1 MCIEIVVSLQC
12 EKAVTRTH
20 ITHNINQLNLAIMA
34 YKLTREKAFAF
45 LFETLTAAD
54 LENLSKNSESY
65 KESENTVRLRKE
77 LNASLLHDY
86 RANTTGKFA
95 VGCMRKAINTY
106 CKTHKGFCA
115 EHAIN
120 AAISKDGVNAVVDT
134 VDRFARLF
142 IDSVN
147 GSMEKE
153 TEKTVSTFKVSDA
166 KKLYYICGSLSK
178 TAEYFGVPKKV
189 MFNSLKASGVK
200 VEYPTTEDK
209 TK

>member
-1 MCIEIVVSLQC
+1 
-12 EKAVTRTH
+12 
-20 ITHNINQLNLAIMA
+20 MA
-34 YKLTREKAFAF
+34 YKLTREKAFSF
-45 LFETLTAAD
+45 LFETLTATD
-54 LENLSKNSESY
+54 LENLSKNSDSY
-65 KESENTVRLRKE
+65 KESEKTIRLRKE
-77 LNASLLHDY
+77 LNVSLLEDY
-86 RANTTGKFA
+86 RANTTGKFS
-95 VGCMRKAINTY
+95 VECMRKAINTY

-147 GSMEKE
+147 GSIEKE
-153 TEKTVSTFKVSDA
+153 TVKKVATFKISDA

-178 TAEYFGVPKKV
+178 TAEYFGVSEEV
-189 MFNSLKASGVK
+189 MFNSLKSSGVK
-200 VEYPTTEDK
+200 VEYPTTEDT

>member
-1 MCIEIVVSLQC
+1 
-12 EKAVTRTH
+12 
-20 ITHNINQLNLAIMA
+20 MA

-45 LFETLTAAD
+45 LFETLTASD
-54 LENLSKNSESY
+54 LEKLAKKSESY
-65 KESENTVRLRKE
+65 TESEKTIRLRKE
-77 LNASLLHDY
+77 YNNSLLEDY

-95 VGCMRKAINTY
+95 VECLRKAINTY
-106 CKTHKGFCA
+106 CKLHKGFCA

-147 GSMEKE
+147 GSIDKE
-153 TEKTVSTFKVSDA
+153 TVKTVTTFKVSDA
-166 KKLYYICGSLSK
+166 KKLYSICGSLSK
-178 TAEYFGVPKKV
+178 TAEYFGVPVEV
-189 MFNSLKASGVK
+189 MYTSLKSSGVK
-200 VEYPTTEDK
+200 VEEPTTEDPTTEET

>member
-1 MCIEIVVSLQC
+1 
-12 EKAVTRTH
+12 
-20 ITHNINQLNLAIMA
+20 MA

-45 LFETLTAAD
+45 LFETLTATD

-65 KESENTVRLRKE
+65 KESEKTVRLRKE
-77 LNASLLHDY
+77 LNASLLEDY

-95 VGCMRKAINTY
+95 VECMRKAINTY

-115 EHAIN
+115 EHAN
-120 AAISKDGVNAVVDT
+120 NTAISANGINAVVDT

-147 GSMEKE
+147 GSIEKE
-153 TEKTVSTFKVSDA
+153 TVKTVSTFKVSDA
-166 KKLYYICGSLSK
+166 KKLYSICGSLSK
-178 TAEYFGVPKKV
+178 TAEYFGVPVEV
-189 MFNSLKASGVK
+189 MYTSLKSSGVK
-200 VEYPTTEDK
+200 VEDPTTEDK